1 MFESINA
8 CLFASKVDP
17 ILRAKDITRTHGQT
31 NVNDMVVE
39 IEFQHEAQ
47 SYVLNRQWVRRP
59 GYSEYSVNS
68 VSLRSILQNLDSSD
82 SSTDEDEIA
91 EFMNSLIPYQTR
103 SLFLFDGEQV
113 QTYIDEASNSV
124 RDAIERLL
132 GLHLY
137 IQLEEDVRRV
147 EQDLQQERRSHDIG
161 EDLLARQESLD
172 RNEAELRSIERRRRD
187 LRQASSDAKADYT
200 RLQTEESR
208 LQGMFDPMVQAD
220 RRELETQ
227 RATLTRDIERYEN
240 ALAEL
245 VPNELAILWFWPE
258 VLEAPNAHPKR
269 KSDLPRTI
277 PELATLL
284 YNHRE
289 AIGTALS
296 ADSIDLLNAVLHKS
310 MGEGTKD
317 DLTLQLELGVD
328 RFISLVEGGLE
339 KIDSYPEQLRLMR
352 SSLDRVAHEI
362 GSLPSAESI
371 NIDVK
376 RLHDEMEGLRT
387 AQARHEASLNT
398 LSHDEERLQLESDGL
413 RRDIARLTENKQKY
427 RSLSNAIH
435 MCRQVRD
442 VLAMFVNDYR
452 STRIGQLQT
461 IVNRKF
467 RELTNSP
474 GLIDTIEIDRNQV
487 ELKLLGRNA
496 EMLAQEQSAG
506 QKEILAFALIASV
519 VELSNRQVPAIIDTP
534 LARLDMAHRTNVL
547 RRFFPYLGPQVI
559 ILATDTEVGLDE
571 VNELSPIL
579 ATSHHLHLDP
589 QTSCTT
595 IRNGYLDE

>member
-1 MFESINA
+1 MLSSYTSATATTPAHLHTIASHLGSGHLGNVGHVRKTLSVVFEY
-8 CLFASKVDP
+8 ASTFGTAGRLHRNVSDRCCQFIDRGRLP
-17 ILRAKDITRTHGQT
+17 VAEVPHAGLSTRTTGPVGPLAFGEWSCLALARSLGCGELLAKLLDRRRQT
-31 NVNDMVVE
+31 RVPVLQPVHPSDQAVV
-39 IEFQHEAQ
+39 FTGWR
-47 SYVLNRQWVRRP
+47 VFVRAH
-59 GYSEYSVNS
+59 S
-68 VSLRSILQNLDSSD
+68 RSIRTCPSHRNASADSANQLQ
-82 SSTDEDEIA
+82 
-91 EFMNSLIPYQTR
+91 
-103 SLFLFDGEQV
+103 
-113 QTYIDEASNSV
+113 
-124 RDAIERLL
+124 
-132 GLHLY
+132 
-137 IQLEEDVRRV
+137 
-147 EQDLQQERRSHDIG
+147 
-161 EDLLARQESLD
+161 
-172 RNEAELRSIERRRRD
+172 
-187 LRQASSDAKADYT
+187 
-200 RLQTEESR
+200 
-208 LQGMFDPMVQAD
+208 
-220 RRELETQ
+220 
-227 RATLTRDIERYEN
+227 RYEN

>member
-1 MFESINA
+1 MNVVFEGEVCLLPSEGAWRITQGSGILILTKITLKNVRRYYGQQTIDFTPPQGTRRVHLVSAYNGSGKTTLFESINA

-227 RATLTRDIERYEN
+227 RATLTRDIERY
-240 ALAEL
+240 
-245 VPNELAILWFWPE
+245 V
-258 VLEAPNAHPKR
+258 
-269 KSDLPRTI
+269 
-277 PELATLL
+277 
-284 YNHRE
+284 
-289 AIGTALS
+289 
-296 ADSIDLLNAVLHKS
+296 ID
-310 MGEGTKD
+310 
-317 DLTLQLELGVD
+317 
-328 RFISLVEGGLE
+328 
-339 KIDSYPEQLRLMR
+339 
-352 SSLDRVAHEI
+352 
-362 GSLPSAESI
+362 
-371 NIDVK
+371 
-376 RLHDEMEGLRT
+376 
-387 AQARHEASLNT
+387 
-398 LSHDEERLQLESDGL
+398 
-413 RRDIARLTENKQKY
+413 
-427 RSLSNAIH
+427 
-435 MCRQVRD
+435 
-442 VLAMFVNDYR
+442 
-452 STRIGQLQT
+452 
-461 IVNRKF
+461 
-467 RELTNSP
+467 
-474 GLIDTIEIDRNQV
+474 
-487 ELKLLGRNA
+487 
-496 EMLAQEQSAG
+496 
-506 QKEILAFALIASV
+506 
-519 VELSNRQVPAIIDTP
+519 
-534 LARLDMAHRTNVL
+534 
-547 RRFFPYLGPQVI
+547 
-559 ILATDTEVGLDE
+559 
-571 VNELSPIL
+571 
-579 ATSHHLHLDP
+579 
-589 QTSCTT
+589 
-595 IRNGYLDE
+595 